1 MSGHLSHLIGPKIRV
16 ALDNRNS
23 WWRGSGAGVAEFFVI
38 VRLPSWTPGT
48 SHDGLRG
55 TKQTFSPFFF
65 GGARVR
71 QCLVGKPVLSP
82 SPRSPQKNSSRGVY
96 PNFILIFFSLLAS
109 RRPKY
114 PGEPSKPLYLQNYH
128 FRQAKVPV
136 SVGPGR

>member
-55 TKQTFSPFFF
+55 TQTDFFPFLFWRRE
-65 GGARVR
+65 GTSVPS
-71 QCLVGKPVLSP
+71 GKACPLTIPSLAPEELQQGSLSQLHP
-82 SPRSPQKNSSRGVY
+82 H
-96 PNFILIFFSLLAS
+96 LL
-109 RRPKY
+109 
-114 PGEPSKPLYLQNYH
+114 
-128 FRQAKVPV
+128 
-136 SVGPGR
+136 